1 MKIGF
6 AGIGR
11 MGEPMTLRLL
21 GAGFSVM
28 VWNRTRERL
37 PRVIAAGAIAA
48 ESLSALAEQSDAV
61 LTMVT
66 DDAAVEQVYIGPGG
80 LFATD
85 VSGKIFCDLSTVLPE
100 TIRGIAREAQQQ
112 RASFVDAPVA
122 GTVQPARDG
131 RLLIF
136 AGGEASDVERLMP
149 VFNALARRIDH
160 IGPVGSGAAMKL
172 VHNALLTACWAAL
185 GDAMELGSRFGLDFK
200 RMLDVIQESP
210 AAFAALPVKRPI
222 LLGGPSEIGFTIA
235 SVQKDLRTI
244 LSFAET
250 LDLHPQVVRAV
261 QTSFEKAAAKGLA
274 DQDVATI
281 ARPAM
286 QSM

>member
-100 TIRGIAREAQQQ
+100 TIRRIAGEAQQQ

-122 GTVQPARDG
+122 GTVQPATTQK
-131 RLLIF
+131 L
-136 AGGEASDVERLMP
+136 
-149 VFNALARRIDH
+149 
-160 IGPVGSGAAMKL
+160 GAAEMLFDVQFSPGVETARDL
-172 VHNALLTACWAAL
+172 VAR
-185 GDAMELGSRFGLDFK
+185 MEELW
-200 RMLDVIQESP
+200 
-210 AAFAALPVKRPI
+210 
-222 LLGGPSEIGFTIA
+222 
-235 SVQKDLRTI
+235 
-244 LSFAET
+244 
-250 LDLHPQVVRAV
+250 QV
-261 QTSFEKAAAKGLA
+261 AKQA
-274 DQDVATI
+274 
-281 ARPAM
+281 
-286 QSM
+286 

>member
-1 MKIGF
+1 PPGRRIDDRNGSDCHMKIGF

-100 TIRGIAREAQQQ
+100 TIRRIAGEAQQR

-131 RLLIF
+131 RLLLF

-172 VHNALLTACWAAL
+172 VHNALLTAFWVAL
-185 GDAMELGSRFGLDFK
+185 GDALEL
-200 RMLDVIQESP
+200 
-210 AAFAALPVKRPI
+210 
-222 LLGGPSEIGFTIA
+222 
-235 SVQKDLRTI
+235 
-244 LSFAET
+244 
-250 LDLHPQVVRAV
+250 
-261 QTSFEKAAAKGLA
+261 
-274 DQDVATI
+274 
-281 ARPAM
+281 
-286 QSM
+286 